1 MNVFFSSRNTRS
13 LSGRCGWRR
22 STGCGWWSGSQRT
35 WKRCFTRR
43 PRQWRYLFFLL
54 KSLISSKL
62 QYNTTPIKA
71 QQNVMYVMHCC
82 AEPHDKLKL
91 CNYKEWV
98 FFRCVGRSVTKA
110 KSAGLRLVKSLGAVV
125 ISDHCADPIGCLK
138 RCCHV
143 TLPECN
149 KTHLGFAVCER
160 DMWETWRGGGTAGEV
175 TDRERLWSTNQCL
188 CHFIDPLRSDIGIYC
203 KRPLKDNALQT
214 ENQNHKLGSYA
225 LGKYLGQGE
234 SPSSH
239 S

>member
-1 MNVFFSSRNTRS
+1 MKV
-13 LSGRCGWRR
+13 LV
-22 STGCGWWSGSQRT
+22 
-35 WKRCFTRR
+35 
-43 PRQWRYLFFLL
+43 FLL

-160 DMWETWRGGGTAGEV
+160 DMWETWRGGGLLV
-175 TDRERLWSTNQCL
+175 RW
-188 CHFIDPLRSDIGIYC
+188 
-203 KRPLKDNALQT
+203 QT
-214 ENQNHKLGSYA
+214 ERGCDPPISACVTLLIRSGQTSASTVRGHLRTMLYKL
-225 LGKYLGQGE
+225 KIKIIN
-234 SPSSH
+234 
-239 S
+239 

>member
-1 MNVFFSSRNTRS
+1 MFHKKAQAMKV
-13 LSGRCGWRR
+13 LV
-22 STGCGWWSGSQRT
+22 
-35 WKRCFTRR
+35 
-43 PRQWRYLFFLL
+43 FLL

-160 DMWETWRGGGTAGEV
+160 DMWETWRGGGDCWWG
-175 TDRERLWSTNQCL
+175 DRQREAVIHQSVPVSLYWSAQVRHRHL
-188 CHFIDPLRSDIGIYC
+188 L
-203 KRPLKDNALQT
+203 
-214 ENQNHKLGSYA
+214 
-225 LGKYLGQGE
+225 
-234 SPSSH
+234 
-239 S
+239 